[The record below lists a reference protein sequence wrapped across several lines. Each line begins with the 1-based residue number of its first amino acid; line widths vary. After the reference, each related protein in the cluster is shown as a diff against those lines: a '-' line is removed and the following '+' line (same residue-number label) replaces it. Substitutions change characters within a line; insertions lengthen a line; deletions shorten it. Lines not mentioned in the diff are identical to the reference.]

1 MHKEK
6 GMPKESAAETA
17 LRLLGGIKLQIVL
30 LLFQKPQTVEA
41 LCRYLYGFRENEI
54 KEALEELSAEG
65 ICKRQAEG
73 QHYAL
78 TELGRETEPVLTALS
93 DFGRLYQ
100 RLESLGIAPGAE
112 PGFGQEQQEPQE
124 TSSAYACKEKTKA
137 AETGKVSAK
146 ERHDWREQEGCFSFR
161 NPHIGYEDWNFW
173 GTFDRALGKATIR
186 VVTEEEYRM
195 LQETA
200 RQEQIW
206 GEERWN
212 ASPGI
217 MFDRAEVLP
226 ELESFYISVEDR
238 IIEKLMGE
246 C

>member
-54 KEALEELSAEG
+54 KEALEELSAKG

-78 TELGRETEPVLTALS
+78 TELGRETEPVLKALS

-146 ERHDWREQEGCFSFR
+146 ERHDWRQEGDCFSFR

-217 MFDRAEVLP
+217 MFDRAEVLT